1 MWLIEFRGNGHRER
15 WEWVRYCCQRHYHT
29 LQIELDN
36 EIRNIM
42 YTKKRRQY
50 MVYLDILMIKTWFMW
65 WLIMYNIYAV
75 RMSDMQRKNHVNPK
89 TSFADAVAGYLSL
102 NVVVLRR
109 CCTAGFEPGQIKGKL
124 CDSLGALHLL
134 LLLLFNQHYL
144 YFVFSQGPFCHLLK
158 NWLIKGYNLCRI

>member
-42 YTKKRRQY
+42 YLKK
-50 MVYLDILMIKTWFMW
+50 KTIDGVFRYFNDRNLIYVM
-65 WLIMYNIYAV
+65 IMYNICAV
-75 RMSDMQRKNHVNPK
+75 RMSDMQWKNHINPK
-89 TSFADAVAGYLSL
+89 TGFADAVAGYLSL

-144 YFVFSQGPFCHLLK
+144 FFVFSQGPFCHLLK

>member
-1 MWLIEFRGNGHRER
+1 MANWIPREWTPRKVGVSAILLSKTLSHFTNRIRQRNKKYNVPKIEKTIDGVFRYFNDRNLIY
-15 WEWVRYCCQRHYHT
+15 V
-29 LQIELDN
+29 
-36 EIRNIM
+36 M
-42 YTKKRRQY
+42 
-50 MVYLDILMIKTWFMW
+50 
-65 WLIMYNIYAV
+65 IMYNICAV
-75 RMSDMQRKNHVNPK
+75 RMSDMQWKNHINPK

-134 LLLLFNQHYL
+134 LLLFFNQHYL